1 MNDVL
6 WIKYHFWK
14 LYRLKNDP
22 KTSSFL
28 QLIKFDVWRLN
39 SSIFPEFVGGETE
52 DDFHEANPILYD
64 THIPTSG
71 FQKALLAVGSAV
83 VGLADPWR
91 ADMVAVNGE
100 VLG

>member
-1 MNDVL
+1 
-6 WIKYHFWK
+6 
-14 LYRLKNDP
+14 
-22 KTSSFL
+22 L
-28 QLIKFDVWRLN
+28 QLIKFDVSRFN